1 MITSQE
7 LTQAILDLGSRLE
20 ASQEETKKSLRELS
34 LEGTKL
40 SQESQETKRVLK
52 ELGFNVNGIKKTT
65 GLDTEEFFYTSIN
78 KNLELNGVHFD
89 SSSKNLSVNK
99 DGKKHEIDIFLE
111 NGTSV
116 GIIEVKTKVK
126 EDTIK

>member
-1 MITSQE
+1 MITNEE

-20 ASQEETKKSLRELS
+20 ASQEKTKKSLRE
-34 LEGTKL
+34 L

-78 KNLELNGVHFD
+78 KNLELNGIHFD
-89 SSSKNLSVNK
+89 SSSKNLSV
-99 DGKKHEIDIFLE
+99 EIFKIFKI
-111 NGTSV
+111 NT
-116 GIIEVKTKVK
+116 IIAP
-126 EDTIK
+126 IL